1 MIVFDFNQGIMLD
14 RQRLKDYEGLIRK
27 KINDDR
33 MKELEK
39 QHYMEYEE
47 KMIKEQRQKIYKNIL
62 DEQLTPVMN
71 KSPLIKKAYFEP
83 NPCR

>member
-1 MIVFDFNQGIMLD
+1 MMLD

-47 KMIKEQRQKIYKNIL
+47 KMIKEQRQKIYKNRTGL
-62 DEQLTPVMN
+62 GR
-71 KSPLIKKAYFEP
+71 KKVW
-83 NPCR
+83 